1 MPLINC
7 PCPARTVTAAL
18 FGAWLVA
25 SPASAGPL
33 LDAAIEA
40 ERLAAQNDAR
50 GAFEAM
56 RSGLAA
62 FSQSLP
68 LTVPHAL
75 FVTDVPKAYRAYTP
89 KAEPVFLAGEKL
101 ITYVEVTGLQWQPAD
116 GNQRQSHF
124 TVDLELTDD
133 EGKTLALQKEFGN
146 FTFTSH
152 SDAVEVY
159 SHLTLDVAGAKPG
172 GYVLRYTINDVIAE
186 RSTPFELPF
195 TLKEKG

>member
-1 MPLINC
+1 
-7 PCPARTVTAAL
+7 VTLKYTGPSRHFAAAL
-18 FGAWLVA
+18 LGSLLIAA
-25 SPASAGPL
+25 PATSGPL

-40 ERLAAQNDAR
+40 EKLAAQNDAR
-50 GAFEAM
+50 GAFEAI

-68 LTVPHAL
+68 LTVTRAI
-75 FVTDVPKAYRAYTP
+75 FVTEVPKAYRAYTA
-89 KAEPVFLAGEKL
+89 KAEPVFLSGEKL
-101 ITYVEVTGLQWQPAD
+101 ITYVEVTGLRWKPAD

-146 FTFTSH
+146 FTFTAH

-159 SHLTLDVAGAKPG
+159 THLTLDVAGAKPG
-172 GYVLRYTINDVIAE
+172 GYVLRYTVNDVIAE

-195 TLKEKG
+195 TLKDKS

>member
-1 MPLINC
+1 MSLKY
-7 PCPARTVTAAL
+7 PARFFTAAAL
-18 FGAWLVA
+18 GAWLVA
-25 SPASAGPL
+25 SPALGGPL

-50 GAFEAM
+50 GAFEAI

-68 LTVPHAL
+68 LTVPRAL
-75 FVTDVPKAYRAYTP
+75 FVTEVPKAYRAYAP
-89 KAEPVFLAGEKL
+89 KADPVFLTGEKL
-101 ITYVEVTGLQWQPAD
+101 ITYVEVTGLKWQSAGGD
-116 GNQRQSHF
+116 QRQSHF

-159 SHLTLDVAGAKPG
+159 THLTLDVDGAKPG
-172 GYVLRYTINDVIAE
+172 GYVLHYTINDVIAE

-195 TLKEKG
+195 TLKDKS

>member
-1 MPLINC
+1 MFLKYQA
-7 PCPARTVTAAL
+7 PARGLAVTIVGALLFAAP
-18 FGAWLVA
+18 VT
-25 SPASAGPL
+25 AGPL

-40 ERLAAQNDAR
+40 ERLAAQNDAK

-68 LTVPHAL
+68 LTVPRAV
-75 FVTDVPKAYRAYTP
+75 FITEVPKAYRAYTA
-89 KAEPVFLAGEKL
+89 KAEPVFVTGEKL
-101 ITYVEVTGLQWQPAD
+101 ITYVEVAGLKWQPAPD
-116 GNQRQSHF
+116 NQRQSHF

-146 FTFTSH
+146 FTFTGH
-152 SDAVEVY
+152 SDAIEIY
-159 SHLTLDVAGAKPG
+159 THLTLDVDGAKPG
-172 GYVLRYTINDVIAE
+172 SYVLRYTVNDVIAE

-195 TLKEKG
+195 TLKDKS

>member
-1 MPLINC
+1 MQQKHIGPSRPL
-7 PCPARTVTAAL
+7 AFAL
-18 FGAWLVA
+18 VGALLIGT
-25 SPASAGPL
+25 PASAGPL

-40 ERLAAQNDAR
+40 ERLAAQNDAS

-68 LTVPHAL
+68 LTVPRAL
-75 FVTDVPKAYRAYTP
+75 FVTEVPKAYRAYAP
-89 KAEPVFLAGEKL
+89 KAEPVFLTGEKL
-101 ITYVEVTGLQWQPAD
+101 ITYVEVTGLKWQKSGD
-116 GNQRQSHF
+116 TQRQSHF

-159 SHLTLDVAGAKPG
+159 THLTLDVTGAKPG
-172 GYVLRYTINDVIAE
+172 GYVLRYTVNDVLAE

-195 TLKEKG
+195 TLKEKS